1 MFKEEWTSHS
11 PPPQTH
17 LSSQVILYYSH
28 PPLLKTWK
36 EGGEECVNVILH
48 LCVQDSCANSALAVK
63 LVFIVEGLP
72 HGSLVLLF
80 KFQNFSLLSGKY
92 IQKHAELQS
101 SSGDLSSLGLGLCSG
116 GALEGFTQQ
125 SKC

>member
-1 MFKEEWTSHS
+1 MS
-11 PPPQTH
+11 PPKTH

-36 EGGEECVNVILH
+36 RGGEECVNVILH

-72 HGSLVLLF
+72 HGSLVFLF

-92 IQKHAELQS
+92 IQMHAELQS
-101 SSGDLSSLGLGLCSG
+101 SGGDLSSLGLGLCSG
-116 GALEGFTQQ
+116 GVVEGFTQL
-125 SKC
+125 STR